1 MSGHRFAL
9 LADLHLS
16 DLSATSA
23 HCALQWAVE
32 LVNRERPDF
41 LAVAGD
47 VTTYGTARSAAL
59 FLEEL
64 RQVEVPVFFTPG
76 NAELRSPE
84 GMKLLAELCVQER
97 RAAVLGDLLVVFPDT
112 STGKLSGDEREW
124 LERCVADHP
133 EAPRRV
139 VVTHFPLNRLEEESR
154 VWLREWMM
162 RQRVELLAAGHTHV
176 NEVRR
181 CDGWTEVISR
191 GLDPDKAIGDLP
203 GINFLTSVEKG
214 VWTEEFRPWQF
225 AVELLPADLP
235 IDASPVGWSIHGC
248 PVEAAEET
256 LASGLSCLELR
267 PRDLGFSRRE
277 LAGALGRLRD
287 RGPLFLSYHLPNLT
301 WNAERGE
308 VEGEAELRAH
318 LERALEAGVDSVT
331 MHVPR
336 VAAPLMED
344 GGGATALYGEFVEL
358 YARFFE
364 AAVRAGV
371 CLSIENLH
379 NGPGT
384 PVEDPERKFATT
396 IDEYLRWI
404 EALEERIPQGLIG
417 AHLDVGHAR
426 NNGGPLDNM
435 QPLGD
440 WYARLG
446 RRITGYHIHQ
456 VGVHPE
462 TGKLANHL
470 GIGSLFGRR
479 ISYAGFLHAW
489 SQRQIARAPLFVE
502 VRAEEARR
510 STAEGLRKLFE
521 RAGEIRESAELP
533 DRAG

>member
-1 MSGHRFAL
+1 MNGHRFAL

-16 DLSATSA
+16 DLSMTSA

-47 VTTYGTARSAAL
+47 VTTYGTGRSAAL

-64 RQVEVPVFFTPG
+64 RKVEVPVFFTPG

-84 GMKLLAELCVQER
+84 GMELLAELCAQER
-97 RAAVLGDLLVVFPDT
+97 RVAVTGDLLAIFPDT
-112 STGKLSGDEREW
+112 STGRLPEDERKW

-133 EAPRRV
+133 EAQRCI

-154 VWLREWMM
+154 KWLREWME
-162 RQRVELLAAGHTHV
+162 RQSVELLAAGHTHV

-181 CDGWTEVISR
+181 DNGWTEVITR

-214 VWTEEFRPWQF
+214 MWMEEFRPWQF

-235 IDASPVGWSIHGC
+235 VDASPVGWSIHGC
-248 PVEAAEET
+248 PIEAAEET

-267 PRDLGFSRRE
+267 PRDLEFSRQG
-277 LAGALGRLRD
+277 LAEGLGRLRD
-287 RGPLFLSYHLPNLT
+287 RSPIFLSYHLSNLT
-301 WNAERGE
+301 WNSERG
-308 VEGEAELRAH
+308 VIDGEAELRAH

-336 VAAPLMED
+336 VAASLME
-344 GGGATALYGEFVEL
+344 GEGGATTLYEEFAEL
-358 YARFFE
+358 YARVFE
-364 AAVRAGV
+364 APVRAGV
-371 CLSIENLH
+371 RLSIENLH

-384 PVEDPERKFATT
+384 PVDDPELKFATT

-404 EALEERIPQGLIG
+404 DALEKRMPQGRIG

-456 VGVHPE
+456 VGAHPE

-470 GIGSLFGRR
+470 EIGSLFGRR

-489 SQRQIARAPLFVE
+489 SRKQIARAPLFVE

-533 DRAG
+533 DRTG